1 MFSLPC
7 GEPSAEPRSSPANQS
22 PAARFDL
29 ARSSGATGLDL
40 DEQNAAYVALPRL
53 STVGD
58 PMPRGFQLAGSG
70 VGRLPGRPG
79 RDNRPRGRGSWPP
92 RIRPAGPRSGSSSTW
107 PRSGGCRSRSRW
119 RVLRRLRGAHQRD
132 QAGARLGRVRRRRGA
147 RRQPPSV
154 DPRRRRGGADPARGS
169 GLIGLRDRAEAR
181 GGSLEVSSPPGEG
194 TLILVLLPLRLH

>member
-7 GEPSAEPRSSPANQS
+7 GELSAEPRSSPANRS

-79 RDNRPRGRGSWPP
+79 H
-92 RIRPAGPRSGSSSTW
+92 AYA
-107 PRSGGCRSRSRW
+107 RSRTT
-119 RVLRRLRGAHQRD
+119 RGTAPGFNDEEAVMSTNGQIA
-132 QAGARLGRVRRRRGA
+132 AGV
-147 RRQPPSV
+147 
-154 DPRRRRGGADPARGS
+154 
-169 GLIGLRDRAEAR
+169 
-181 GGSLEVSSPPGEG
+181 
-194 TLILVLLPLRLH
+194 